1 MADIILCENKSC
13 GERMSS
19 GKKFCVSC
27 NTSAKRKAQEEENEK
42 IEANRKKV

>member
-19 GKKFCVSC
+19 GKKFCVHC
-27 NTSAKRKAQEEENEK
+27 NSLEKRKAQEVENKK
-42 IEANRKKV
+42 IQGK